1 MTALQH
7 VVERCGIA
15 FEPHLTSDL
24 LQLVFTCLSHTNRFV
39 RETGYRVIAAFISI
53 PGLST
58 ASVSAF
64 WPDITRNLAK
74 GLSDNWSQ
82 VRMSSSV
89 ATRVFLTQLPSLEAR
104 EPYFPSLL
112 PPLCLNRHYVAEG
125 VRLYC
130 QETWKLVTE
139 MKGVQLVE
147 KYIAQVVEFYISQ
160 TEAANHAVREAACA
174 CIAEL
179 GTKVSPGV
187 LGPHIPDLV
196 KVLLQCFRDDSW
208 LVRDAACLACG
219 NFMSSFP
226 EECRPTLP
234 QLLPLF
240 FSSLEDSMPSVRQGA
255 ASSLATLVSVYGS
268 EVEEKV
274 MSVLRERIPLAA
286 TQPLTDSRHP
296 GLDPRPAVFGVVQRL
311 NDIPLDD

>member
-1 MTALQH
+1 
-7 VVERCGIA
+7 
-15 FEPHLTSDL
+15 
-24 LQLVFTCLSHTNRFV
+24 
-39 RETGYRVIAAFISI
+39 
-53 PGLST
+53 
-58 ASVSAF
+58 
-64 WPDITRNLAK
+64 
-74 GLSDNWSQ
+74 
-82 VRMSSSV
+82 MSSSV

-179 GTKVSPGV
+179 GTKVTPGV

-208 LVRDAACLACG
+208 LGQRCSVSGMWELHVVVPRRVSTDSVSA
-219 NFMSSFP
+219 P
-226 EECRPTLP
+226 
-234 QLLPLF
+234 PLSF

-255 ASSLATLVSVYGS
+255 ASSLSTLVSVYGS

-286 TQPLTDSRHP
+286 TQPLTDSRYKV
-296 GLDPRPAVFGVVQRL
+296 LYSTFSITFTRNVWNTL
-311 NDIPLDD
+311 

>member
-1 MTALQH
+1 MYEGVYVCVCHCRALQR
-7 VVERCGIA
+7 VVERCGSA

-64 WPDITRNLAK
+64 WPDIARNLAK

-89 ATRVFLTQLPSLEAR
+89 ATRMFLIQLPSLEAR

-130 QETWKLVTE
+130 QETWRLVTE

-160 TEAANHAVREAACA
+160 TEATNHAVREAACA

-226 EECRPTLP
+226 GECRPTLP

-255 ASSLATLVSVYGS
+255 ASSLATLVSVYGICTLVFSAFSPKGRCS
-268 EVEEKV
+268 ER
-274 MSVLRERIPLAA
+274 SGIASCSTHLHVL
-286 TQPLTDSRHP
+286 DSH
-296 GLDPRPAVFGVVQRL
+296 A
-311 NDIPLDD
+311 

>member
-1 MTALQH
+1 
-7 VVERCGIA
+7 
-15 FEPHLTSDL
+15 
-24 LQLVFTCLSHTNRFV
+24 
-39 RETGYRVIAAFISI
+39 
-53 PGLST
+53 
-58 ASVSAF
+58 
-64 WPDITRNLAK
+64 
-74 GLSDNWSQ
+74 
-82 VRMSSSV
+82 MSSSV

-179 GTKVSPGV
+179 GTKVTPGV

-208 LVRDAACLACG
+208 LGQRWWVIL
-219 NFMSSFP
+219 
-226 EECRPTLP
+226 
-234 QLLPLF
+234 
-240 FSSLEDSMPSVRQGA
+240 
-255 ASSLATLVSVYGS
+255 LVSHYLVRSGTLLTQAITKLCI
-268 EVEEKV
+268 VLTNLCV
-274 MSVLRERIPLAA
+274 FVSV
-286 TQPLTDSRHP
+286 
-296 GLDPRPAVFGVVQRL
+296 
-311 NDIPLDD
+311 